1 MMDLKSIKTLEF
13 DKILRLL
20 SGFAVMEPTKEAIL
34 LLCPETDI
42 NKVNALQ
49 DETADA
55 LTLSVKKGAP
65 AIYVSEDVRPAL
77 ARAEM
82 AGVLSIRDILNVG
95 RVLKTAR
102 GFKSYADENEAR
114 SLAEHLE
121 ALYEDK
127 KLETKIFSCMIDDE
141 NIADD
146 ASDELYNI
154 RRKIKSTNNKI
165 RDVLQKIVGS
175 QKHAKHL
182 QEQIIT
188 MRDDRF
194 VVPVKAEYRGEI
206 PGILHDTSA
215 SGATLFIEPMQVV
228 EANNEV
234 RALSL
239 KEKEEIERILREFSA
254 LIAENAKVITMT
266 FETIVMLDM
275 IFARAKFALKY
286 DAYRPVLNADGYIDL
301 KKARHPLLDPD
312 TVVPTD
318 IYLGKDFD
326 TLVITGP
333 NTGGKTVSLK
343 TIGLFTLMAQA
354 GLHITAKEGSVV
366 AVFEDVF
373 ADIGDEQSIE
383 QSLSTFSSHMVNIVS
398 ILKKDTHSSL
408 CLFDELGA
416 GTDPVE
422 GAALAISILEHLKNT
437 GAKCA
442 ATTHYSELKSYALT
456 TPRVE
461 NASCEFDVETLS
473 PTYRIMIGVPGKS
486 NAFAISKRLGL
497 SDTIIESAKSH
508 LSTEDKSFED
518 VLGSLEKNRIEAESD
533 REKAEK
539 YKREIKELKEELA
552 HRNEKLKEKTDRI
565 LENAHAEAKRILE
578 SAKQS
583 SEAIIADAKKLRKIK
598 SEKEANA
605 AIEKARRDINEK
617 IKKESDAVSKK
628 LFETPKNAKA
638 PKSVMLGETV
648 EIINLKQRGT
658 VLTLPNSKGDLQVR
672 VGIMSV
678 KTNLQSIRVI
688 EELAPKKPKQK
699 KASADAMGKTLS
711 VGSELDVR
719 GQNVEDAIY
728 MIEKFLDDAIMS
740 SLGQVRII
748 HGKGTGVLRSGIH
761 SFLRK
766 QKCVKAFRLGVF
778 GEGDTGVTVVELK

>member
-1 MMDLKSIKTLEF
+1 MDLRCIKTLEF
-13 DKILRLL
+13 DKILRIL
-20 SGFAVMEPTKEAIL
+20 SSFAVMDSTKTAIL
-34 LLCPETDI
+34 SLVPETDI
-42 NKVNALQ
+42 KKVNRLQ
-49 DETADA
+49 DETTDA
-55 LTLSVKKGAP
+55 LNLSVKNGTP
-65 AIYVSEDVRPAL
+65 PFFVSDDVRPAL
-77 ARAEM
+77 ARADM
-82 AGVLSIRDILNVG
+82 SGVLSIRDILNVG
-95 RVLKTAR
+95 KVLKTAR
-102 GFKSYADENEAR
+102 MFKSYADDTYNGA
-114 SLAEHLE
+114 LKEHFE
-121 ALYEDK
+121 ALFEDK
-127 KLETKIFSCMIDDE
+127 KLETKIFACMIDDE
-141 NIADD
+141 TIADD
-146 ASDELYNI
+146 ASDELYSI
-154 RRKIKSTNNKI
+154 RRKIKATNNKI
-165 RDVLQKIVGS
+165 RDVLQKIISS
-175 QKHAKHL
+175 QKYAKCL

-188 MRDDRF
+188 MRDDRY
-194 VVPVKAEYRGEI
+194 VVPLKAEYRGEI

-215 SGATLFIEPMQVV
+215 SGATLFVEPMQVV

-234 RALSL
+234 RALYTA
-239 KEKEEIERILREFSA
+239 EKEEIEKILRAFTGE
-254 LIAENAKVITMT
+254 IAEFAKVINMSY
-266 FETIVMLDM
+266 ETIMMLDE
-275 IFARAKFALKY
+275 IFAKAKFSLKY
-286 DAYRPVLNADGYIDL
+286 DAYRPILSADGYIDL
-301 KKARHPLLDPD
+301 KKARHPLLDPE

-333 NTGGKTVSLK
+333 NTGGKTVTLK

-366 AVFEDVF
+366 SVFENVF

-383 QSLSTFSSHMVNIVS
+383 QSLSTFSSHMVNIVR
-398 ILKKDTHSSL
+398 ILGMDTHSSL

-461 NASCEFDVETLS
+461 NASCEFDVETLA

-508 LSTEDKSFED
+508 LSSEDKSFED

-539 YKREIKELKEELA
+539 YKREIKQLKDELA
-552 HRNEKLKEKTDRI
+552 HQNEKLKEKTDRI
-565 LENAHAEAKRILE
+565 LENAHAEAKKILE
-578 SAKQS
+578 SAKES
-583 SEAIIADAKKLRKIK
+583 SESIIADAKKVRKIK

-605 AIEKARRDINEK
+605 AIEKARRDINAK
-617 IKKESDAVSKK
+617 IKTEADAVSKK

-648 EIINLKQRGT
+648 EIVNLKQRGT

-672 VGIMSV
+672 VGIMNV

-699 KASADAMGKTLS
+699 KASGDSMGKTLS

-728 MIEKFLDDAIMS
+728 MIEKFLDDALMS

>member
-1 MMDLKSIKTLEF
+1 MDLKCVKTLEF
-13 DKILRLL
+13 DKILRIL
-20 SGFAVMEPTKEAIL
+20 SGFAVMEPTKDAVLSI
-34 LLCPETDI
+34 CPETDI
-42 NKVNALQ
+42 KKVNILQ
-49 DETADA
+49 DETASA
-55 LTLSVKKGAP
+55 LSLSVKKGAP
-65 AIYVSEDVRPAL
+65 SIYIADDVRPAL

-82 AGVLSIRDILNVG
+82 SGVLSIRDILNVG

-102 GFKSYADENEAR
+102 GFKSYADDETNAL
-114 SLAEHLE
+114 SEHFE

-127 KLETKIFSCMIDDE
+127 KLETKIFTCMIDDE
-141 NIADD
+141 TIADD
-146 ASDELYNI
+146 ASDALYNI

-234 RALSL
+234 RALAL
-239 KEKEEIERILREFSA
+239 EEKEEIERILREFTA
-254 LIAENAKVITMT
+254 LIAENAKIISMT
-266 FETIVMLDM
+266 FETIMMLDM
-275 IFARAKFALKY
+275 IFAKAKFALKY
-286 DAYRPVLNADGYIDL
+286 DAYRPILNSEGYIDL
-301 KKARHPLLDPD
+301 KRARHPLLDPEK
-312 TVVPTD
+312 VVPTD

-366 AVFEDVF
+366 AVFENVF

-398 ILKKDTHSSL
+398 ILKNDTHSSL

-461 NASCEFDVETLS
+461 NASCEFDVDTLS
-473 PTYRIMIGVPGKS
+473 PTYRVLIGVPGKS

-518 VLGSLEKNRIEAESD
+518 VLGSLEKNRLEAETD
-533 REKAEK
+533 REKAEE
-539 YKREIKELKEELA
+539 YKREIKVLKDELA

-565 LENAHAEAKRILE
+565 LENAHAEAKKILE
-578 SAKQS
+578 SAKES
-583 SEAIIADAKKLRKIK
+583 SEEIIADAKRVRKIK

-617 IKKESDAVSKK
+617 IKTEADAVSKK
-628 LFETPKNAKA
+628 LFETPKNTKA

-648 EIINLKQRGT
+648 EIVNLKQRGT

-672 VGIMSV
+672 VGIMNV

-699 KASADAMGKTLS
+699 KSSTGGAGKTLS

-728 MIEKFLDDAIMS
+728 KIEKFLDDALMS